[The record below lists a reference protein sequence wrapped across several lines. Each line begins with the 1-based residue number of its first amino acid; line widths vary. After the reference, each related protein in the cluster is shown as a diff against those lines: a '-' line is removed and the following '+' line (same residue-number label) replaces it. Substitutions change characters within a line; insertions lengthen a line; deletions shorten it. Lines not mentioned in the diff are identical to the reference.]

1 MVAYQN
7 LITKSM
13 YDKQLDS
20 GRGTL
25 LHLCDD
31 VIQQE
36 VCKPH
41 YIPNWFNWLC
51 ASDVSLN
58 TFLQVKEVII
68 SYYILMEQGKA
79 TVQVSIYLLVLCSA
93 LRQPCAIELSK
104 SCLLVVV
111 FVLFSHVINL
121 QALKHIIILF
131 VYVPVVVQANFI
143 ILVGL
148 IQNF

>member
-1 MVAYQN
+1 
-7 LITKSM
+7 
-13 YDKQLDS
+13 
-20 GRGTL
+20 
-25 LHLCDD
+25 
-31 VIQQE
+31 
-36 VCKPH
+36 
-41 YIPNWFNWLC
+41 
-51 ASDVSLN
+51 
-58 TFLQVKEVII
+58 
-68 SYYILMEQGKA
+68 MEQGKA

-148 IQNF
+148 IQNSWAYENS